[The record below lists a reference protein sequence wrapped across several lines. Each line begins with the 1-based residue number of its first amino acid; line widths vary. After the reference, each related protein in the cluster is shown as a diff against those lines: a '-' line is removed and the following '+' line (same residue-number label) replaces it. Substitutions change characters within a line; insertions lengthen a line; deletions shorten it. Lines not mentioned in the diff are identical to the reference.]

1 MTPDA
6 VRCSTFALD
15 LHRASGGH
23 EPAMASHLA
32 ACESC
37 RAYLASLDALD
48 ATRPPLPTPSS
59 GPGRNALR
67 WRWAMP
73 AAASLAMA
81 AGVLAYVGSRSHTDG
96 SYVGVKGMPSVELM
110 IHRDED
116 TFVWNGSAPIRP
128 GDALA
133 FRVACEDLS
142 RVAMAAP
149 DPDAATRWLRLKD
162 AACPAGPSAT
172 LPFTLLVDGE
182 SQRERF
188 AVVMSRTRLDDDALS
203 SAASAGAQST
213 DVWTVRFDLPKTLGD
228 AR

>member
-1 MTPDA
+1 MIPDA
-6 VRCSTFALD
+6 ARCSTFALD

-23 EPAMASHLA
+23 EPATASHLA
-32 ACESC
+32 TCEPC

-48 ATRPPLPTPSS
+48 AVRPPPPASRSLHPRK
-59 GPGRNALR
+59 GAR

-73 AAASLAMA
+73 AGAGLVMA
-81 AGVLAYVGSRSHTDG
+81 AGVLAYVGSRDRTDG

-110 IHRDED
+110 IHRGDD
-116 TFVWNGSAPIRP
+116 TFIWNGSAPIRP

-133 FRVACEDLS
+133 FRVACEGLS
-142 RVAMAAP
+142 QVAVAAP
-149 DPDAATRWLRLKD
+149 QPDAPTRWLRLKD

-182 SQRERF
+182 SQHERF
-188 AVVMSRTRLDDDALS
+188 AVVVSKTRLDDDALR
-203 SAASAGAQST
+203 SAASAGAQT
-213 DVWTVRFDLPKTLGD
+213 ADVWTARFDLPKTLGD

>member
-6 VRCSTFALD
+6 ARCSTFALD
-15 LHRASGGH
+15 LHRAAGGR
-23 EPAMASHLA
+23 EPAVASHLA
-32 ACESC
+32 TCEPC

-48 ATRPPLPTPSS
+48 AVRPPSRASS
-59 GPGRNALR
+59 WPRPREGAR
-67 WRWAMP
+67 WRWAIP
-73 AAASLAMA
+73 AAASLTMA
-81 AGVLAYVGSRSHTDG
+81 AGVLAYVGSRDRTDG

-133 FRVACEDLS
+133 FRVACEGLS
-142 RVAMAAP
+142 HVVVAAP
-149 DPDAATRWLRLKD
+149 DPEAPTRWLRLKD

-172 LPFTLLVDGE
+172 LPFTLLVDGQ

-188 AVVMSRTRLDDDALS
+188 AVVVSKARLDDDAVR
-203 SAASAGAQST
+203 SAASAGSQAV

>member
-1 MTPDA
+1 
-6 VRCSTFALD
+6 
-15 LHRASGGH
+15 
-23 EPAMASHLA
+23 
-32 ACESC
+32 
-37 RAYLASLDALD
+37 
-48 ATRPPLPTPSS
+48 
-59 GPGRNALR
+59 
-67 WRWAMP
+67 MP

-81 AGVLAYVGSRSHTDG
+81 AGVLAYVGSRNHMDG

-133 FRVACEDLS
+133 FRVACEGLS

-149 DPDAATRWLRLKD
+149 DPDAPTRWLRLKD

-203 SAASAGAQST
+203 SAASAGAQTT